1 MLELLKVQLIKLM
14 YWFRVTR
21 ILIAISFE
29 LNPSLLCE
37 SQLVQMLAVLLHL
50 TTAGNDREGNSCKVG
65 AWES

>member
-1 MLELLKVQLIKLM
+1 M
-14 YWFRVTR
+14 R

-50 TTAGNDREGNSCKVG
+50 TTAGINKVNPARLEPGNLG
-65 AWES
+65 AEAEYHLKRGRNVTVKLV